1 MNHIFARERHVW
13 SDLCWPTK
21 KKLITHLFSMQMSH
35 SFLPFFY
42 EIFLFAL
49 LLVSP
54 FCIANLNIKYNQ
66 MYIKCTQLNQI
77 NGPSYIMTNRMLP
90 PLTLERPFLFLNGVG
105 VKVTTMNSAK
115 PGKYWPNKL
124 RVGGPLQK
132 YQISVLGCRIRG
144 FPLSAREAQFVSSH
158 NWTGLSLTELLFHR
172 GMHIRS
178 KKLQIYFTGVFN
190 YFTI

>member
-1 MNHIFARERHVW
+1 MH
-13 SDLCWPTK
+13 STK
-21 KKLITHLFSMQMSH
+21 SNKWAIIHHDK
-35 SFLPFFY
+35 
-42 EIFLFAL
+42 
-49 LLVSP
+49 
-54 FCIANLNIKYNQ
+54 
-66 MYIKCTQLNQI
+66 
-77 NGPSYIMTNRMLP
+77 SYASAFNPRKA
-90 PLTLERPFLFLNGVG
+90 FLFLNGVG